1 MYIYI
6 KLFWF
11 LGQKRVAQAS
21 LQPTVAQ
28 TSLELSIFLLTSRM
42 QGYAYKTYNHRR
54 PKGFGQVPKGTLDL
68 PQPFDFQQENIV
80 I

>member
-1 MYIYI
+1 
-6 KLFWF
+6 
-11 LGQKRVAQAS
+11 
-21 LQPTVAQ
+21 
-28 TSLELSIFLLTSRM
+28 M